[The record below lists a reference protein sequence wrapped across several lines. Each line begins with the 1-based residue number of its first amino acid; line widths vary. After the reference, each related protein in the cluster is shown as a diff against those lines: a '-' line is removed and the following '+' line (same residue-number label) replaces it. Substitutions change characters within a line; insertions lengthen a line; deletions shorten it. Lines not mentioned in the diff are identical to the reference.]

1 MVKMHSKRIV
11 LSTEDGIARI
21 VLSRPDSGNAID
33 LEFAQEL
40 EVVANQA
47 EVRRARVVVI
57 SALGNQFCV
66 GGDLRSFS
74 KERDLSSHLQRVTSH
89 LHAGIAQLA
98 SVDAPLIVVVNGVAA
113 GAGLG
118 LVCAADLVI
127 AGTSS
132 TFLMAYTRL
141 GLTPD
146 GATSW
151 YLARHI
157 GLRRAIEL
165 SLTNRILSAREALE
179 WGVITQ
185 VVDDEKVTEVSESMI
200 NRLATGPT
208 GAFGATKRLL
218 NSAADDSLH
227 EHLALESDTMS
238 ARAQTGDAREGIAA
252 FLERRD
258 PVFTGE

>member
-89 LHAGIAQLA
+89 LH
-98 SVDAPLIVVVNGVAA
+98 
-113 GAGLG
+113 GA
-118 LVCAADLVI
+118 
-127 AGTSS
+127 
-132 TFLMAYTRL
+132 
-141 GLTPD
+141 
-146 GATSW
+146 
-151 YLARHI
+151 
-157 GLRRAIEL
+157 LR
-165 SLTNRILSAREALE
+165 
-179 WGVITQ
+179 
-185 VVDDEKVTEVSESMI
+185 
-200 NRLATGPT
+200 
-208 GAFGATKRLL
+208 
-218 NSAADDSLH
+218 NSRVWTH
-227 EHLALESDTMS
+227 H
-238 ARAQTGDAREGIAA
+238 
-252 FLERRD
+252 
-258 PVFTGE
+258 